1 MGSMLRRA
9 VRLPIATATVMAGA
23 VIAGCTALAP
33 LVGSNGLPGAA
44 PACSWPLRVA
54 GPATAAQSGL
64 IRCYLRAVAG
74 HDLAALQGLVNPT
87 YRATKA
93 QLAQTADARAGQASA
108 TITPNDIDTGIATVR
123 IDYADGAVCHF
134 AIEIVNP
141 DSAGSWRIDI
151 GPPVPGPPGPAPAK
165 TPAG

>member
-9 VRLPIATATVMAGA
+9 VRLRIATASVMAGA
-23 VIAGCTALAP
+23 VIAGCTVLAP
-33 LVGSNGLPGAA
+33 LVSDGPGAA

-93 QLAQTADARAGQASA
+93 QLAQTADARAGRASA

-141 DSAGSWRIDI
+141 DTAGSWRIDI
-151 GPPVPGPPGPAPAK
+151 GPPAPGPQGPAPAK

>member
-9 VRLPIATATVMAGA
+9 VRLPIATALVMAGA
-23 VIAGCTALAP
+23 ALAGCTVL
-33 LVGSNGLPGAA
+33 GGDGLPGAA
-44 PACSWPLRVA
+44 PACSWPLRVT

-74 HDLAALQGLVNPT
+74 HNLAALQGLVNPT

-93 QLAQTADARAGQASA
+93 QLAQTADARAGRASA
-108 TITPNDIDTGIATVR
+108 TITPSSDDTGIATVR
-123 IDYADGAVCHF
+123 IAYADGAVCQF
-134 AIEIVNP
+134 GIEIVNP

-151 GPPVPGPPGPAPAK
+151 GPPAPGPVGPAPAK
-165 TPAG
+165 TSTG